1 MPEGSL
7 RTGTKFAYAIGAAAE
22 SGIAMAFNAFN
33 FLFYTTV
40 LGLSGTLAG
49 LAVTI
54 ALVFDAIS
62 DPLVGSISDR
72 WRSPR
77 GRRHPFLYAAPVPMA
92 LFFVAI
98 YSPPEGLSEFAL
110 FGWFTIFTILLR
122 TAQTLYQVPHLALG
136 AEITT
141 DYRERS
147 VLMSW
152 NTACSIAGTFGTYY
166 LAWTWFGTLEEGTAD
181 RGGYQVMAV
190 VIGLFAIAAVLSSAW
205 FTRDQIPKLSQPAA
219 GAMGAGL
226 GSLFTEMREC
236 LRVRNF
242 RVLVYGIFFLSA
254 TLGIHETLSSH
265 INLYFWEL
273 SPEELR
279 YLIVGAPIGLVLAS
293 WLTPRMHVRFG
304 KRNGLILGIL
314 GMVGAVSI
322 PIVLRLLGLFP
333 DNDSPL
339 LFPIL
344 CAAKGFSYWMS
355 AVMLISIAST
365 LADVTDEHE
374 LETGRRQEGIFFA
387 ARAFFGKLTSG
398 LGHLLAGVGI
408 DLIAFPGPRPTRQ
421 RRPRNRL
428 SLRRTRRPPHRFPRA
443 PLDLLLSLL
452 RHRRATPRRNPRG
465 DHGANAGLRRE
476 VARTGAPECRR
487 RRSRLR
493 SMQRCTTLS
502 PAP

>member
-1 MPEGSL
+1 MPDGSL

-22 SGIAMAFNAFN
+22 SGIGMAFNAFN

-40 LGLSGTLAG
+40 LGMSGTLAG

-62 DPLVGSISDR
+62 DPLVGSISDQ
-72 WRSPR
+72 WRSPL

-98 YSPPEGLSEFAL
+98 YSPPASLSEPAL
-110 FGWFTIFTILLR
+110 FVWFTTFTILLR

-152 NTACSIAGTFGTYY
+152 NTACSIIGTFGVYY

-181 RGGYQVMAV
+181 RSGYQVMAIA
-190 VIGLFAIAAVLSSAW
+190 IGIFAISAVLASAW
-205 FTRDQIPKLSQPAA
+205 FTRDQIPRLSQPSDDAA
-219 GAMGAGL
+219 RFGL
-226 GSLFTEMREC
+226 ESLFRQMREC

-254 TLGIHETLSSH
+254 TLGLHETLSSH
-265 INLYFWEL
+265 INLFFWEL
-273 SPEELR
+273 SPDEIR
-279 YLIVGAPIGLVLAS
+279 FMVIGAPLGLILAS
-293 WLTPRMHVRFG
+293 VFTPRLHVRFG
-304 KRNGLILGIL
+304 KRNGLIAGIL
-314 GMVGAVSI
+314 GMASAVAI
-322 PIVLRLLGLFP
+322 PIALRLFGLFP
-333 DNDSPL
+333 ENGSPL

-344 CAAKGFSYWMS
+344 CALKAVSYCMS

-398 LGHLLAGVGI
+398 LGHLLAGIGI
-408 DLIAFPGPRPTRQ
+408 DLIAFPTHSKPGTIDPAIVADFGLLAGPLTVVPAVVSVFFYLRYDIDESRHAEIREAIAIRSDAPTS
-421 RRPRNRL
+421 
-428 SLRRTRRPPHRFPRA
+428 SLRPEGP
-443 PLDLLLSLL
+443 
-452 RHRRATPRRNPRG
+452 
-465 DHGANAGLRRE
+465 
-476 VARTGAPECRR
+476 TGAE
-487 RRSRLR
+487 
-493 SMQRCTTLS
+493 T
-502 PAP
+502 

>member
-7 RTGTKFAYAIGAAAE
+7 RTETKFAYAIGAAAE

-54 ALVFDAIS
+54 ALVFDAVS

-72 WRSPR
+72 WRSPL

-98 YSPPEGLSEFAL
+98 YSPPESLSEPEL
-110 FGWFTIFTILLR
+110 FVWFTTFTILLR

-166 LAWTWFGTLEEGTAD
+166 LAWTWFGTLESGTAD
-181 RGGYQVMAV
+181 RGGYQVMAIA
-190 VIGLFAIAAVLSSAW
+190 IGMFAIAAVLASAW
-205 FTRDQIPKLSQPAA
+205 FTRDQIPRLSQPTETAT
-219 GAMGAGL
+219 GFGL
-226 GSLFTEMREC
+226 ASLFGEMRDC

-254 TLGIHETLSSH
+254 TLGLHETLSSH
-265 INLYFWEL
+265 INLFFWEL
-273 SPEELR
+273 SPDEIR
-279 YLIVGAPIGLVLAS
+279 FMVIGAPFGLFLAS
-293 WLTPRMHVRFG
+293 VMTPRFHVRFG
-304 KRNGLILGIL
+304 KRNGLIVGIL
-314 GMVGAVSI
+314 GMVSAVGV
-322 PIVLRLLGLFP
+322 PIALRLLGLFP
-333 DNDSPL
+333 ENDSPL
-339 LFPIL
+339 LFPLL
-344 CAAKGFSYWMS
+344 CVLKAVSYWMS

-365 LADVTDEHE
+365 LADVTDEYE

-398 LGHLLAGVGI
+398 LGHLLAGIGI
-408 DLIAFPGPRPTRQ
+408 DLIAFPTQAKPGSLDPDIIFDFGLLAGPLTVLPAI
-421 RRPRNRL
+421 L
-428 SLRRTRRPPHRFPRA
+428 SVFFYLRYDIDER
-443 PLDLLLSLL
+443 
-452 RHRRATPRRNPRG
+452 RHREI
-465 DHGANAGLRRE
+465 RE
-476 VARTGAPECRR
+476 AIEARR
-487 RRSRLR
+487 R
-493 SMQRCTTLS
+493 
-502 PAP
+502 A